1 MLTSPTF
8 ACLNQPYS
16 SSMTSLDWARLVGR
30 PPRRRIPPGWTS
42 CVRSVACDPLWR
54 RDSPGFTTSA
64 IAKEA
69 RGAICLIANPHHTR
83 PDSAPS
89 ARLWRRTDR
98 RRDSACRQ
106 FRLGTQPRY
115 PPSWLALCRADHTVR
130 TAAATCDP
138 RIARV
143 RIFEA
148 TERLDTCPR
157 SEPRAPL
164 HGRSRAPPF
173 FFLSHLS
180 LLPHGKRATCTPNTS
195 RSTCGIRRV
204 RLRARRAEPRRLP
217 SLLSLTDRIP
227 ARASLVAPVVAVPSR
242 GRPPTRRD
250 SARGGCPPTR
260 TLAPAPAPRFASFPR
275 AVPTS
280 HPPRQ
285 GSIQSRPRRGQ
296 GGRRQAQ
303 AHHQSRAQVQG

>member
-1 MLTSPTF
+1 M
-8 ACLNQPYS
+8 
-16 SSMTSLDWARLVGR
+16 
-30 PPRRRIPPGWTS
+30 
-42 CVRSVACDPLWR
+42 RSVACDPLWR

-89 ARLWRRTDR
+89 ARLCSCRTDR

-106 FRLGTQPRY
+106 FRLGTQPRD

-180 LLPHGKRATCTPNTS
+180 LLPHGKRATCTRPTPRGRHAVSDASGSARDAQS
-195 RSTCGIRRV
+195 RSDCHRCYRSPVESPLARACWLRLSPHPRRE
-204 RLRARRAEPRRLP
+204 RRDRRPEETALAADARR
-217 SLLSLTDRIP
+217 
-227 ARASLVAPVVAVPSR
+227 R
-242 GRPPTRRD
+242 GRWRRRRRRD
-250 SARGGCPPTR
+250 SRRSPARCPR
-260 TLAPAPAPRFASFPR
+260 RI
-275 AVPTS
+275 
-280 HPPRQ
+280 PPRQ
-285 GSIQSRPRRGQ
+285 GPIQSRPRRGQ